1 MSRQGAGLMRRP
13 GARRRLRTPPPTR
26 SDKFAG
32 CWGLSEVIAFAGA
45 ADLGR
50 AREFYEHVLGLRLV
64 EQNDFACV
72 FDANGTMLRVTAVGE
87 PARAPYAV
95 LGWRVRD
102 IVPAVRGLAGRGVS
116 FLRYDGMDQD
126 EDGIWTAPGGDMV
139 AWFADPDA
147 NVLSVSQ
154 FYQSSWEILS

>member
-1 MSRQGAGLMRRP
+1 MLGS
-13 GARRRLRTPPPTR
+13 
-26 SDKFAG
+26 SD
-32 CWGLSEVIAFAGA
+32 VIAFAGA

-50 AREFYEHVLGLRLV
+50 ARDFYEPVLGLRLV
-64 EQNDFACV
+64 EQSDFACV

-87 PARAPYAV
+87 AARAPYNV

-102 IVPAVRGLAGRGVS
+102 IVGTARGLAGRGVS
-116 FLRYDGMDQD
+116 FLRYDGMSQD

-147 NVLSVSQ
+147 NVLSLTQ
-154 FYQSSWEILS
+154 FR